1 MSVLVKAGVG
11 VGILTLVTGGGFYI
25 KTLLGEEISFVTLT
39 VEKDYGTVY
48 TNEKIGKLYG
58 DYLVAPFGLSKNDG
72 NVDKSKD
79 NESWWALSYRNF
91 EIDGAS
97 SDDFKKVEKVDK
109 SFVDKDSQ
117 DNKSLNKVCE
127 TVYKGDYS
135 TIDISS
141 ASTTETP
148 QSQLRKDLFKYC
160 SFLGKE
166 PTTISNKEEGKKK
179 YSDDQ
184 SYGAIQASKLVSV
197 TDNGNRLF
205 WATQTKLFFEAE
217 GDRSGSKDAD
227 ANSIFKKLF
236 DENKDK
242 NKSWDLVKNAC
253 KTAYS
258 KKGEDSAATDKAPK
272 ESVFR
277 YCSLKGKE

>member
-1 MSVLVKAGVG
+1 MSVLVKVGVG

-25 KTLLGEEISFVTLT
+25 KTLLGEEISFVTLIA
-39 VEKDYGTVY
+39 EKDYEKTY
-48 TNEKIGKLYG
+48 TENTIGKLYG

-79 NESWWALSYRNF
+79 NKSWWEISYRNF
-91 EIDGAS
+91 ETDGAS

-127 TVYKGDYS
+127 TVYKK
-135 TIDISS
+135 
-141 ASTTETP
+141 ASTEVDVTEPAKETP
-148 QSQLRKDLFKYC
+148 QSKLRKDLFKYC

-166 PTTISNKEEGKKK
+166 PTTISNKEKEKKT
-179 YSDDQ
+179 YLDVQ
-184 SYGAIQASKLVSV
+184 SYGATQASKLVSV
-197 TDNGNRLF
+197 TDNGNYLF
-205 WATQTKLFFEAE
+205 WVTQTKLFFEAK
-217 GDRSGSKDAD
+217 GDRSGSKDTD
-227 ANSIFKKLF
+227 SKSIFKKLF